1 VKNTVHCPDCGV
13 TSVTKSHRRH
23 TFERLISPF
32 ARPYRCHVCGK
43 RFFAGKAIPELRAR
57 MLFGPV
63 AGILMAVALVGVIA
77 LWPLRSEVYQV
88 LAPFSSARN
97 ALDQLQPGPLALCLF
112 LSILVACAL
121 MMAGVLYSARR
132 RALED
137 IGKRLRRVES
147 LVKAADGVELSQEL
161 RSDLDRVSEELQAV
175 RAELASVQEALQ
187 ARPFFREP
195 VSVSADSS
203 PEPNLAFASAADD
216 RAPTE
221 EKPFDPIRDTHF
233 EALDALRRGSLG
245 DSEALLV
252 RALRLCDELNQNG
265 LSRGV
270 IQYDLARVLACQGD
284 SDVQRRKERYARA
297 LDRLRSSL
305 AATDGEIHFKFMCD
319 LERGGA
325 FHQLASQPDFE
336 PAVTDLMSLIQ
347 VA

>member
-1 VKNTVHCPDCGV
+1 VKTTVHCPDCGV

-23 TFERLISPF
+23 AFERLISPI

-43 RFFAGKAIPELRAR
+43 RFFAGMAIPKLRAR

-63 AGILMAVALVGVIA
+63 AGVLMAVALIAVIA
-77 LWPLRSEVYQV
+77 LWPLRSELYQV
-88 LAPFSSARN
+88 IAPFSSVRN

-112 LSILVACAL
+112 LSVLVACAL
-121 MMAGVLYSARR
+121 MMAGVVYSARR
-132 RALED
+132 RALDD

-147 LVKAADGVELSQEL
+147 LVKAADGFELGQEL
-161 RSDLDRVSEELQAV
+161 RSDLDRVTEELRAV
-175 RAELASVQEALQ
+175 RAELASVQEALH
-187 ARPFFREP
+187 AHPSKP
-195 VSVSADSS
+195 D
-203 PEPNLAFASAADD
+203 PAFASVADD
-216 RAPTE
+216 RAPVE
-221 EKPFDPIRDTHF
+221 ENPFDPVRDTHF
-233 EALDALRRGSLG
+233 EALDALRRGALA
-245 DSEALLV
+245 DSEALLL
-252 RALRLCDELNQNG
+252 RALRLCDERNQNG
-265 LSRGV
+265 LSHGI

-284 SDVQRRKERYARA
+284 SDVLRRKERYARA